1 MIVVLDASIIIKW
14 LLADPEKE
22 EHTDKAQKIMLNVIE
37 NKLQVVQP
45 VHWLAEVGA
54 VLSRLS
60 PQTIIDDMHE
70 LFSLELPIA
79 NSNMIYHRACDL
91 AISLNHH
98 LFDTLYHAVAL
109 EIPNAY
115 LITADQ
121 KYLHKAKPLGNIIS
135 LADFDL

>member
-1 MIVVLDASIIIKW
+1 MIIVLDASVIIKW
-14 LLADPEKE
+14 LIADPKIE
-22 EHTDKAQKIMLNVIE
+22 EHTDKAQKIMLKIIE
-37 NKLQVVQP
+37 NELQVLQP

-60 PQTIIDDMHE
+60 PQTISEDMQE
-70 LFSLELPIA
+70 LLALELPII
-79 NSNMIYHRACDL
+79 NSNAVYYRACTL
-91 AISLNHH
+91 AIDLNHH

-109 EIPNAY
+109 ETPNAN

-121 KYLHKAKPLGNIIS
+121 RYLNKAKPLGNIIS

>member
-1 MIVVLDASIIIKW
+1 MNVVLDASIIIKW
-14 LLADPEKE
+14 LLADPERE
-22 EHTDKAQKIMLNVIE
+22 EYTEKAQKIMLNIIE
-37 NKLQVVQP
+37 NQLQVIQP

-60 PQTIIDDMHE
+60 PQTVIADMQE
-70 LFSLELPIA
+70 LFALDLPIA
-79 NSNMIYHRACDL
+79 NSDIIYHRACNL
-91 AISLNHH
+91 AVNLNHH

-109 EIPNAY
+109 EVPNSY

-121 KYLHKAKPLGNIIS
+121 RYLNKAKFLGNIIS